1 MLGSANADE
10 HNRGYN
16 DRYDCSAADVNPIG
30 SADKALVREVLRWC
44 ATALG
49 APVLL
54 DVAEA
59 TPLSE
64 TEPEEDDAT
73 DEADM
78 GLSYPM
84 LSRLSSLRKAAR
96 RGPLG
101 AYLALRDGLSPE
113 AEVEMARQVRHAPVL
128 SLSSAA
134 PRRPAPPARRPRA
147 RHRASARRRGR

>member
-1 MLGSANADE
+1 M
-10 HNRGYN
+10 
-16 DRYDCSAADVNPIG
+16 
-30 SADKALVREVLRWC
+30 REVLRWC

-128 SLSSAA
+128 SLSSLSSICLPISICPSSSLCMPTGSLAV
-134 PRRPAPPARRPRA
+134 R
-147 RHRASARRRGR
+147 